1 MNTHSPDLLRSARRA
16 VLARRFQEAVEEL
29 GQLRDVLGT
38 SSEWLLLSAMATW
51 RLGSFGESL
60 NSANR
65 ALEEYR
71 SRGDVDGEMRSL
83 NVAAAGYFAEGRL
96 AEANVGFD
104 RALRLARQLED
115 RLMMAR
121 CANNLGNV
129 EFYRSM
135 FPESLALYKQATS
148 LFEQV
153 GSLHG
158 IAEAYHNQGVVLR
171 EMGELEAARAATE
184 RAVETAQTL
193 GDARAIGWTLG
204 AQGETD
210 ALRGDLRL
218 GRVELER
225 SLELARA
232 SGDRLTEI
240 DSLRVLATV
249 ARADGRAEEAL
260 TLSEDAVA
268 LARDGGSKWALARA
282 ENELGESLA
291 DLGRLDDAQ
300 RAFIAAATAFEAMGA
315 KTRARMAR
323 ARAKGE

>member
-1 MNTHSPDLLRSARRA
+1 MNNHSPDLLKSARRA

-29 GQLRDVLGT
+29 GQLRDALGT
-38 SSEWLLLSAMATW
+38 SPEWLLLSSMAGW
-51 RLGSFGESL
+51 RLGSFEESL
-60 NSANR
+60 DSANR
-65 ALEEYR
+65 ALEGYR

-83 NVAAAGYFAEGRL
+83 NVAAAGYFAEGRMAD
-96 AEANVGFD
+96 AEVGFE
-104 RALRLARQLED
+104 RAMRLARQLED

-129 EFYRSM
+129 AFYRSM
-135 FPESLALYKQATS
+135 FLESLTLYKQATM

-153 GSLHG
+153 GLLHG
-158 IAEAYHNQGVVLR
+158 VAEAYHNQGVVLR
-171 EMGELEAARAATE
+171 EMGELDAARVATE
-184 RAVETAQTL
+184 CAFDTAQTL
-193 GDARAIGWTLG
+193 GDARAVGWTLG
-204 AQGETD
+204 AKGETD

-249 ARADGRAEEAL
+249 ARADGRAEDAL
-260 TLSEDAVA
+260 TLSKDAVA

-282 ENELGESLA
+282 ENEVGESLVG
-291 DLGRLDDAQ
+291 LGRLDDAR
-300 RAFIAAATAFEAMGA
+300 RAFIAAATAFDAMGA
-315 KTRARMAR
+315 ETRARMAR
-323 ARAKGE
+323 ARAQGE